1 MAAITEAIPVDSSG
15 IAVGAV
21 PWSAVEEALRS
32 GLLDHLAVDG
42 VELAA
47 KLKGL
52 SLVEEI
58 ALIEMVER
66 RG

>member
-1 MAAITEAIPVDSSG
+1 
-15 IAVGAV
+15 V

-52 SLVEEI
+52 SLVE
-58 ALIEMVER
+58 
-66 RG
+66 G